1 MGYTKISITI
11 PEEIYKEVKE
21 LVAKRQIKLSRLV
34 ANALADEVRKNKEE
48 LFVRRINKIFDDPE
62 IAKEQRSM
70 ARDIANN
77 TNVEELPW

>member
-1 MGYTKISITI
+1 MRYTKISITI
-11 PEEIYKEVKE
+11 PDEIYKEAKE
-21 LVAKRQIKLSRLV
+21 LVTKRQIKFSRLV
-34 ANALADEVRKNKEE
+34 ANVLADEVRKNKEE

-70 ARDIANN
+70 ARDIADN